1 MLALSARALEP
12 AAAEQMGHAME
23 VHLTLLP
30 LRVVL
35 FVQLLARV
43 HACLVASLGGFREAV
58 DRAARTAV
66 ADAVQDDGALDTSP
80 APLVLLRMLVHG
92 PLVVVPSPSL
102 ACAAV
107 LLRLGDVHLHN
118 EFERKACARKHG
130 APALF
135 ERVQARLCASQL
147 LAAGDGNKVLD
158 AQWNLLPGCR
168 PHWALQESELR
179 LTLEHMRRCE
189 EGGGGDGGSGDG
201 GGGEGGGGEGGGGEG
216 GGEGEEGGGATA
228 DGTVGSTPE
237 RAEVLAETPPEVSVS
252 VRLSPVHLSLV
263 YSEVLLMHDIA
274 TQLAPLLQP
283 ADVALEDSRGV
294 ECGGC
299 GDDGERGD
307 ASDTPLPLNGIS
319 SPVRGLERASSTT
332 SMSPASLRSARAD
345 EPGAGVWTARLGVLL
360 ELECEQG
367 VWLRLLDDSEG
378 ATLPL
383 AELGLRQLLGHMRC
397 SLGSKYGGGGG
408 GGGGGHQLLEGEAR
422 LRLQLQASN
431 FNPRNGAW
439 EPVLEPWSLHA
450 SWDLSASVDT
460 LARAAAGGAPGP
472 HMHMLHALS
481 LTATERLEVRLS

>member
-1 MLALSARALEP
+1 M
-12 AAAEQMGHAME
+12 
-23 VHLTLLP
+23 
-30 LRVVL
+30 
-35 FVQLLARV
+35 

-92 PLVVVPSPSL
+92 PLVVVPSPSV

-201 GGGEGGGGEGGGGEG
+201 GGGEGGGGEGGGGDG

-252 VRLSPVHLSLV
+252 VRLSPVHL
-263 YSEVLLMHDIA
+263 
-274 TQLAPLLQP
+274 P
-283 ADVALEDSRGV
+283 VAWRACVRVGETARRG
-294 ECGGC
+294 GGRHLRPS
-299 GDDGERGD
+299 GQRAQGL
-307 ASDTPLPLNGIS
+307 LPL
-319 SPVRGLERASSTT
+319 
-332 SMSPASLRSARAD
+332 
-345 EPGAGVWTARLGVLL
+345 RLG
-360 ELECEQG
+360 
-367 VWLRLLDDSEG
+367 
-378 ATLPL
+378 
-383 AELGLRQLLGHMRC
+383 QLFHRAHVTPRGPQAAPP
-397 SLGSKYGGGGG
+397 
-408 GGGGGHQLLEGEAR
+408 GGHRCDAR
-422 LRLQLQASN
+422 HS
-431 FNPRNGAW
+431 
-439 EPVLEPWSLHA
+439 EHA
-450 SWDLSASVDT
+450 
-460 LARAAAGGAPGP
+460 
-472 HMHMLHALS
+472 
-481 LTATERLEVRLS
+481 